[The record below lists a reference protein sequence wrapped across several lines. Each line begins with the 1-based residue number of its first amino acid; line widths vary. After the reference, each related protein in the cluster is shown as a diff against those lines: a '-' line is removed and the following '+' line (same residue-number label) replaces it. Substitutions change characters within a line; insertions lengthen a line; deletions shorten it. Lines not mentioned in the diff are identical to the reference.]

1 MKLFVF
7 HFDFYNLKILDTLVD
22 VRLLCF
28 NSLLGCRDKPKQR
41 NCN

>member
-7 HFDFYNLKILDTLVD
+7 HFDFYNLNILDTLVD

-28 NSLLGCRDKPKQR
+28 NSFAWLQR
-41 NCN
+41 